1 VFNTHEEAE
10 RQIEEDLGTCN
21 TVINGK
27 LKIPFLYFKRPQWDK
42 FKGADYTFTP
52 DTLMPD
58 GKRNQLAS
66 THDLGQNFSKAF
78 DIKVKDESGEDKL
91 VWQTCFGPGIWRIMA
106 AIIGIHG
113 DDKGLVLPFDIAPLQ
128 IVIVPI
134 IFSDKKSESERVISK
149 CREIEKNLESEGY
162 RAKFDGG
169 EESPGFK
176 FNKWELMG
184 VPLRIELGPKE
195 LENKT
200 ATLVKRTERGKIQAK
215 LGDLEKEVRSLSLKI
230 DQDIKAK
237 ADKYFE
243 DNTRGSNSLN
253 DLKMLIKKHRG
264 FIKVPFCS
272 VDMAGEKCADILK
285 SETEGGNVCGTLYP
299 KEEAVKPHDKC
310 IVCGNKAKHI
320 VYVAKSY

>member
-1 VFNTHEEAE
+1 
-10 RQIEEDLGTCN
+10 
-21 TVINGK
+21 
-27 LKIPFLYFKRPQWDK
+27 
-42 FKGADYTFTP
+42 
-52 DTLMPD
+52 
-58 GKRNQLAS
+58 
-66 THDLGQNFSKAF
+66 
-78 DIKVKDESGEDKL
+78 
-91 VWQTCFGPGIWRIMA
+91 MA

-113 DDKGLVLPFDIAPLQ
+113 DDNGLVLPFDIAPLQ

-134 IFSDKKSESERVISK
+134 IFSDKKEGSDKVLIK
-149 CREIEKNLESEGY
+149 CKEIENQLKNEGY
-162 RAKFDGG
+162 RVKFDCG

-200 ATLVKRTERGKIQAK
+200 ATIVKRTERVKIQIK
-215 LGDLEKEVRSLSLKI
+215 LGDLGNDIRSLSLKI

-243 DNTRGSNSLN
+243 DNTRSSNSLN
-253 DLKMLIKKHRG
+253 ELKTLIKKHRG

-272 VDMAGEKCADILK
+272 VEMNGEKCADILK
-285 SETEGGNVCGTLYP
+285 SETDGGNVCGTIYP
-299 KEEAVKPHDKC
+299 TEEKTKPDDKC
-310 IVCGNKAKHI
+310 IVCGEKAKHI